1 METYRTQLLE
11 TLVCLIAFFVI
22 RFLGRHIIRKAVV
35 RSSFKAKE
43 EKEIMRLLNLLIV
56 LVLAVILTAIW
67 GVKQSEVL
75 IFATSVI
82 TVLGIAFFA
91 EMSIL
96 SNITA
101 CLVLF
106 FQHPIK
112 IGDTIKVL
120 DSEHAIEGELIDI
133 TYFFVFIRTADPGRA
148 TKRNSTGRCGRRCSP
163 RGVPQSSGRNIE
175 ARRAGAAR
183 CGRPAMLNGAARC
196 RTTRTMASSG

>member
-1 METYRTQLLE
+1 MDAYRTQLIESLI
-11 TLVCLIAFFVI
+11 CLAAFFVI
-22 RFLGRHIIRKAVV
+22 RYLGRYIIRNAVV

-96 SNITA
+96 SNVTA

-120 DSEHAIEGELIDI
+120 DNDLAIEGELIDI
-133 TYFFVFIRTADPGRA
+133 TYFFVFIRTTDRGTITMPN
-148 TKRNSTGRCGRRCSP
+148 TVLLKSP
-163 RGVPQSSGRNIE
+163 FSVVE
-175 ARRAGAAR
+175 AGGGAKA
-183 CGRPAMLNGAARC
+183 
-196 RTTRTMASSG
+196 

>member
-11 TLVCLIAFFVI
+11 TLACLIAFFAI
-22 RFLGRHIIRKAVV
+22 RYMGRYIIRNAVV

-56 LVLAVILTAIW
+56 LVLAVVLTAIW

-75 IFATSVI
+75 IFATSVL
-82 TVLGIAFFA
+82 TVLGVAFFA

-96 SNITA
+96 SNVTA

-120 DSEHAIEGELIDI
+120 DNDHAIEGELIDI
-133 TYFFVFIRTADPGRA
+133 TYFFVFIRTTDRGTITMPNTVLLKSPFSVVEAGGRA
-148 TKRNSTGRCGRRCSP
+148 K
-163 RGVPQSSGRNIE
+163 
-175 ARRAGAAR
+175 A
-183 CGRPAMLNGAARC
+183 
-196 RTTRTMASSG
+196 

>member
-1 METYRTQLLE
+1 MEAYHTQLIE
-11 TLVCLIAFFVI
+11 TLICLAAFFVI
-22 RFLGRHIIRKAVV
+22 RYSSRLIIRKAVE

-43 EKEIMRLLNLLIV
+43 EKEILRLLNLLIV

-91 EMSIL
+91 EVSIL

-120 DSEHAIEGELIDI
+120 DNDHAIEGELIDI
-133 TYFFVFIRTADPGRA
+133 TYFFVFIRTVDRGIITMPNTVLLR
-148 TKRNSTGRCGRRCSP
+148 SP
-163 RGVPQSSGRNIE
+163 FHIMEKHKVLQQ
-175 ARRAGAAR
+175 
-183 CGRPAMLNGAARC
+183 
-196 RTTRTMASSG
+196 